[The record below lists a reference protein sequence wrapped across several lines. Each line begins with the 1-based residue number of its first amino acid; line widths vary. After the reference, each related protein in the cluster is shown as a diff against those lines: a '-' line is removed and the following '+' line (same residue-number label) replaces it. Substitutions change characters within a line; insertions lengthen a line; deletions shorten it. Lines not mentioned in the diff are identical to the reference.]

1 MNPAGRA
8 VTPAAEG
15 GTTMG
20 KILIVDDDSTM
31 IFALKEIIEERGHTT
46 DSASSGPEALSKLSE
61 VDVVLTDLQ
70 MPRMSGLELLRA
82 IREQDDTV
90 PVIILTAHGS
100 EKAAVDAMKA
110 GAYDYLTKPFN
121 VDEVAMLTER
131 ATESRRLRL
140 DNRLLVAERAV
151 GRRLIASSPPMRR
164 LLSLIERVADK
175 EVTVLI
181 RGETGTGKELV
192 ASLLHAQSRRASG
205 PFVRF
210 NCAALPAELAESL
223 LFGHVKGAFTGAG
236 AASRGYFGEAH
247 GGTLVL
253 DEVGELSSSAQAV
266 LLRALQDG
274 EIQRVGSPRPEKVDA
289 RIIASTNRDLLAEV
303 RAGRFRE
310 DLYYRLRVVE
320 LVVPN
325 LSERRMD
332 IPALAEEL
340 TQKCASRFGLER
352 LRLSSE
358 LVKRLASAS
367 WPGNVRQLENTITHL
382 AALSNGGTIEAE
394 ALPEVEEAVASRGD
408 DAGEPAGGPSLRE
421 QVNTFE
427 RSLVAKAFAKAG
439 RNQSETARILGLSR
453 ATVLDKLRKY
463 GFID

>member
-1 MNPAGRA
+1 MGR
-8 VTPAAEG
+8 
-15 GTTMG
+15 
-20 KILIVDDDSTM
+20 ILIVDDDPQM
-31 IFALKEIIEERGHTT
+31 VFALKEIFEERGHTT
-46 DSASSGPEALSKLSE
+46 VSASSGAEGLSSLGDVE
-61 VDVVLTDLQ
+61 VVLTDLQ
-70 MPRMSGLELLRA
+70 MSGMTGVELLRA

-131 ATESRRLRL
+131 ALESRRLRV
-140 DNRLLVAERAV
+140 DNRLLIAERAI
-151 GRRLIASSPPMRR
+151 GRHLIADSLAMRK
-164 LLSLIERVADK
+164 LLGVVERVADK
-175 EVTVLI
+175 DVTVLV
-181 RGETGTGKELV
+181 RGETGTGKELI
-192 ASLLHAQSRRASG
+192 ASLVHAQSRRSSG

-210 NCAALPAELAESL
+210 NCAAIPAELAESL
-223 LFGHVKGAFTGAG
+223 LFGHVKGAFTGAQ
-236 AASRGYFGEAH
+236 ASSRGYFGEAD

-253 DEVGELSSSAQAV
+253 DEVGELSSGAQAI

-274 EIQRVGSPRPEKVDA
+274 EIQRVGSPRPERVDA
-289 RIIASTNRDLLAEV
+289 RIIASTNRDLFAEV
-303 RAGRFRE
+303 RAGRFRQ

-332 IPALAEEL
+332 IPALAEEFTL
-340 TQKCASRFGLER
+340 RCANRFGLDR
-352 LRLSSE
+352 LRLSPE
-358 LVKRLASAS
+358 LLERLATAQ

-382 AALSNGGTIEAE
+382 AALSDGGTIEAD
-394 ALPEVEEAVASRGD
+394 AFQPDTQVSATSQGDD
-408 DAGEPAGGPSLRE
+408 DAGDPGGSEHSLRQ
-421 QVNTFE
+421 QVTAFE
-427 RSLVAKAFAKAG
+427 RSLVAKAFAAARG
-439 RNQSETARILGLSR
+439 NQSETARRLGLSR